1 LFDYDSVV
9 DKQRKRVY
17 KIRDEILAAEDSEEL
32 QKKYVEKLEED
43 FLTESKNIILTQ
55 ITSAE
60 TTGQS
65 VSDLL
70 IVLNKEFGLNITQ
83 PEYAELSKLDYES
96 LKAMLI
102 ERLD

>member
-70 IVLNKEFGLNITQ
+70 IVLNKEF
-83 PEYAELSKLDYES
+83 
-96 LKAMLI
+96 
-102 ERLD
+102 